1 MKGDTEVCNGFLK
14 VKAGEGQSE
23 RWFSGP
29 RFIYLSFFPGRPFE
43 PTYIEMKK
51 MIFSCYRFIFWFLWS
66 LEKKVQNCPLGHGRT
81 VLVLCVLPMLRSRQS
96 PWVRL
101 PRFCPPLPFT
111 GRPWAGYLFFLG
123 LSSSTYQKSVRMC
136 PSIKHCGNVYGNI
149 FMCIKILVCKEKRS
163 LLPISTAREATKTSK
178 ERVGKK

>member
-1 MKGDTEVCNGFLK
+1 MASSRSKQVRGRVSAGFQDLDSFICHSSRAGPLNLHILK
-14 VKAGEGQSE
+14 WRKWYFHVTDLYFDFCEAWK
-23 RWFSGP
+23 
-29 RFIYLSFFPGRPFE
+29 
-43 PTYIEMKK
+43 
-51 MIFSCYRFIFWFLWS
+51 
-66 LEKKVQNCPLGHGRT
+66 KKVQNCPLGHGRT